1 MGEGVFG
8 VSIERTRK
16 LGEGM
21 NQRDEVVDSIHELNL
36 AWLKL
41 ARLIAQGDAQHA
53 SDSLGVAKEVVTLLA
68 RSTDSRLAELAA
80 IPQLLC
86 AFRFESKAVLAGLAP
101 ESTPATATMTAPVTP
116 VTP

>member
-1 MGEGVFG
+1 MH
-8 VSIERTRK
+8 
-16 LGEGM
+16 
-21 NQRDEVVDSIHELNL
+21 QRDEIVDSIHDLNL

-41 ARLIAQGDAQHA
+41 ARLISQGEAQHA
-53 SDSLGVAKEVVTLLA
+53 STSLGVAPEVIALLA

-86 AFRFESKAVLAGLAP
+86 AFRFESKAVLASLAP
-101 ESTPATATMTAPVTP
+101 ESSPLTTVMTAPVTT